1 MSDKNEIQKKDQ
13 PNEITLDG
21 GMTLKIDGLPE
32 ETVIELRKKQ
42 AEGMIE
48 LQKTMLEQGIQ
59 TKDIESRMSGIA
71 DNVAK
76 ASADQSAATVTGSYN
91 DKLGRTE
98 VIMGNTETAQKG
110 KLTSSQQGRSDKTLL
125 YVGIAIATVII
136 LAIILNN

>member
-1 MSDKNEIQKKDQ
+1 MSDKNEIQKKEQ

-21 GMTLKIDGLPE
+21 GMTLNLDGLPE
-32 ETVIELRKKQ
+32 ETVIELRKQQ

-59 TKDIESRMSGIA
+59 TKDIERRMSDIA

-125 YVGIAIATVII
+125 YVGLAIATVII

>member
-1 MSDKNEIQKKDQ
+1 MSDKNEIQKTDQ
-13 PNEITLDG
+13 PNQITLDG
-21 GMTLKIDGLPE
+21 GMTLNLDGLPE
-32 ETVIELRKKQ
+32 ETVVELRKKQ

-48 LQKTMLEQGIQ
+48 LQKTMIEQGIQ
-59 TKDIESRMSGIA
+59 TKDIQSRMSDIA

-110 KLTSSQQGRSDKTLL
+110 KLTSSQQGRSDNTLL